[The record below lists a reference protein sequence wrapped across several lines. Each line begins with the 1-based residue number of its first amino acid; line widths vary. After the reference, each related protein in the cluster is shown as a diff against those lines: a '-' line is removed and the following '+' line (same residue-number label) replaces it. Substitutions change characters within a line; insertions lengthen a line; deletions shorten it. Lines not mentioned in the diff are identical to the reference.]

1 MSLAGDLKESGDL
14 MAGDRLDN
22 RWLQYSSS
30 SLPRSQQDWDG
41 CVFVEKT
48 HWGYYCWPRFP
59 LETLRCLLQCL
70 PLHSRRISLNVT
82 SLLFSSRKLLMY
94 APPEEQPKQS
104 LNREEMTEV
113 GARRERTHTGC
124 AAASQR

>member
-1 MSLAGDLKESGDL
+1 

-59 LETLRCLLQCL
+59 L
-70 PLHSRRISLNVT
+70 
-82 SLLFSSRKLLMY
+82 
-94 APPEEQPKQS
+94 
-104 LNREEMTEV
+104 
-113 GARRERTHTGC
+113 
-124 AAASQR
+124 